1 MNGLHVLNVPGM
13 NTAKETKS
21 VPQVTPSKNATM
33 KQKIVFAIRN
43 QSVASQ
49 IMTVKVITVL
59 DTIANVFI
67 CQDMEVEHVL
77 EQKRLINN
85 KKYFPK
91 ILSRFFFTRFTF
103 TLILKLLAIYTS
115 DELCQF

>member
-21 VPQVTPSKNATM
+21 VPQVTPSKNAKI
-33 KQKIVFAIRN
+33 KQKILFAIRN

-77 EQKRLINN
+77 EQKLLMN
-85 KKYFPK
+85 KKNFPK
-91 ILSRFFFTRFTF
+91 IQSRFFFTRFTF
-103 TLILKLLAIYTS
+103 TLILRLLPIYIS
-115 DELCQF
+115 DELCHF